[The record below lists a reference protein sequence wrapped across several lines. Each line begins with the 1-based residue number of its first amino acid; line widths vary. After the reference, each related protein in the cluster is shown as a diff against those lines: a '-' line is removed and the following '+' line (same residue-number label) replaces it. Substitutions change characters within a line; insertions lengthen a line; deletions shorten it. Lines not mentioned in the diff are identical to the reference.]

1 MATKYA
7 IVLVAVAALCML
19 AAPAFSMPS
28 DKGALGFRHEGN
40 CPMMNNLTE
49 EEVGNMTLGELKE
62 MQKQYFNNS
71 AACPAADAGGN
82 CSRGFIKAND
92 SMMPM
97 KGIHMG
103 ERMQMGERE
112 GRMDGFGGKDGF
124 SGRQGDEGRRS
135 GREAD
140 GMMGHA
146 PLLLLADDLTVE
158 MLNNM
163 TLNEIR
169 DLQEEKMQE
178 MDNMTLNQIKEL
190 KDQKMQERN
199 NMTLNE
205 LREEHKN
212 MRQISQILQ
221 VGRSFSC
228 QALD

>member
-49 EEVGNMTLGELKE
+49 EEMGNMTLGELKE

-103 ERMQMGERE
+103 ERMQMGERD
-112 GRMDGFGGKDGF
+112 GRMDGPGPMGEF
-124 SGRQGDEGRRS
+124 SGRHDNKGRGS

-169 DLQEEKMQE
+169 ELQEDKMQE
-178 MDNMTLNQIKEL
+178 MENMTLNQIKEL

-212 MRQISQILQ
+212 MRLISQILQ
-221 VGRSFSC
+221 VERSFSC
-228 QALD
+228 QALA